1 MKKYLSIFFLLFNI
15 DNVNASNKENIITNL
30 KNINNLSFNFE
41 QNINGKTEK
50 GNCII
55 EYPKKIFCEYK
66 LESKKILVSNGKYLV
81 IKTGQSHY
89 IYPLKKTILNIIL
102 DKNFLLAK
110 IKKAKEYEI
119 NNEIISLKFLEN
131 EQEIKLFFDKK
142 NYDLI
147 GWQSTDIY
155 QNLSITSI
163 ISLSKNVFIKENI
176 FKLPKQE

>member
-41 QNINGKTEK
+41 QNINGKSEK

-66 LESKKILVSNGKYLV
+66 LENKKILVSNGKYLV
-81 IKTGQSHY
+81 IKTRQSHY

-102 DKNFLLAK
+102 DKNFLLTK
-110 IKKAKEYEI
+110 IKKAKEHEI

-131 EQEIKLFFDKK
+131 EQEINLFFDKK

-147 GWQSTDIY
+147 GWQSLDIY

-163 ISLSKNVFIKENI
+163 ISLSKNIFIKENI